1 MLMLQFT
8 CDLRVLHSAGPE
20 LWWSPTSEEGGGVG
34 GSGEGKLVGC
44 PQNVWCGHVAKTC
57 FSPKFSFSLPYL
69 RRK

>member
-34 GSGEGKLVGC
+34 GRGGEGGGEAGGV
-44 PQNVWCGHVAKTC
+44 
-57 FSPKFSFSLPYL
+57 SPKCLVWACGQNLF
-69 RRK
+69 